1 MLTMYYYV
9 ILCSDNRM
17 SRESQDGD
25 RSRYPRSSNPR
36 AYTPAR
42 FSGIPLGSAS
52 LLDVL
57 SLGQYCIARQPLVS
71 LCCAGRAKRAGPRL
85 DNKSACG
92 CLPALIDRAY
102 AYRHI
107 PHGGSWFSVYM
118 RIPPE
123 TFMSKFYEM
132 LKTKISAVQ

>member
-92 CLPALIDRAY
+92 RLPALIVRAY
-102 AYRHI
+102 IHRHI

-118 RIPPE
+118 RIPLQ
-123 TFMSKFYEM
+123 TFLPKFKG
-132 LKTKISAVQ
+132 LSVHCL

>member
-9 ILCSDNRM
+9 ILCSDNRT
-17 SRESQDGD
+17 SHETQLGD

-36 AYTPAR
+36 ACTPAR
-42 FSGIPLGSAS
+42 FSGIRSAPPRS
-52 LLDVL
+52 SAVL
-57 SLGQYCIARQPLVS
+57 SLGQYCIDQQPLVS

-92 CLPALIDRAY
+92 RLPALIVRAY
-102 AYRHI
+102 IHRHI

-118 RIPPE
+118 RIPLQ
-123 TFMSKFYEM
+123 TFLPKFKG
-132 LKTKISAVQ
+132 LSVHCL